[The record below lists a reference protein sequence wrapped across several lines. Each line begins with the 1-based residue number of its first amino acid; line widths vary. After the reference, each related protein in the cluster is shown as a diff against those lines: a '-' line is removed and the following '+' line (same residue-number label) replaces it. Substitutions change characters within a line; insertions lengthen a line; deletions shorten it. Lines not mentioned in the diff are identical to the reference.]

1 MRVSIT
7 DLPPNMQEQVLKKF
21 QAEQQKKLEKM
32 KQLNETQ
39 NITEEENKKKKNK
52 FKNIKTTIN
61 EIHFDSK
68 KEANRYNELML
79 MLQADEIEDLKLQP
93 DFTLQEAY
101 TTPDGKRIKAI
112 RYKADFSYKKNGK
125 LVVEDVKSKATKTPI
140 YSMKRKMMAEKY
152 GIDIVEI

>member
-7 DLPPNMQEQVLKKF
+7 DLPPNMQAQVLKKF
-21 QAEQQKKLEKM
+21 QDEQQKKAEKLNQINQNGQNGNNKT
-32 KQLNETQ
+32 KQ
-39 NITEEENKKKKNK
+39 NK
-52 FKNIKTTIN
+52 FKNVKTTIN

-79 MLQADEIEDLKLQP
+79 MLKAGEIEDLKLQP

-101 TTPDGKRIKAI
+101 TTPEGKRIKAI
-112 RYKADFSYKKNGK
+112 RYKADFSYKKDNK
-125 LVVEDVKSKATKTPI
+125 LIVEDVKSKATKTPI

-152 GIDIVEI
+152 GIDITEI